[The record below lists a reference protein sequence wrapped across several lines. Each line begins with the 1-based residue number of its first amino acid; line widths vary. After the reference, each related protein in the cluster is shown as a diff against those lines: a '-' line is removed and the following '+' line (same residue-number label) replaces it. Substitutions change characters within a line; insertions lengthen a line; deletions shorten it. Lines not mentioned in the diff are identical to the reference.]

1 MQQLT
6 IYISV
11 LYNFKGKH
19 FQGTLNNVSY
29 CGRCLEYIGDNFEDC
44 VAQMTKE
51 HDLSKDECDLLLDGS
66 DVYVQ
71 HIDARI
77 VIEEQTLNAFCI

>member
-19 FQGTLNNVSY
+19 FQGTLNNVSH
-29 CGRCLEYIGDNFEDC
+29 CGTMIHVLHNF
-44 VAQMTKE
+44 
-51 HDLSKDECDLLLDGS
+51 
-66 DVYVQ
+66 
-71 HIDARI
+71 R
-77 VIEEQTLNAFCI
+77 

>member
-1 MQQLT
+1 MEQKP
-6 IYISV
+6 IY
-11 LYNFKGKH
+11 LCYN
-19 FQGTLNNVSY
+19 VAY

-51 HDLSKDECDLLLDGS
+51 HDLSKDECDLLRDGR
-66 DVYVQ
+66 DVYVP